1 MYISIPKEFFVP
13 VLFSENFRLNI
24 DNNTMN
30 YDTQKHEEENYD
42 ILSRKKLLD
51 LDSLGNRS
59 ENEPIIIEEILSE
72 EDKLIQEQ
80 ILDYVKGFMI
90 FLNQLKLANCLG
102 QDEEVASIELVNYYA
117 GEIKKIYNDYRNLI
131 NSIKIP
137 LHPSD
142 IEGIIHEYINKIE
155 NIYNKNLERLNCK
168 NLNYDAIEAIMLDI
182 IDDARKILREQII
195 DINCK
200 LNNKEE
206 SCENYNDIE
215 NKFNN
220 NEKFFNELDNDFVKE
235 VQNT

>member
-13 VLFSENFRLNI
+13 VLFSEDFRLNLE
-24 DNNTMN
+24 NNSMY
-30 YDTQKHEEENYD
+30 YDTQKHEENYD

-59 ENEPIIIEEILSE
+59 DNEPIIIEEILSE

-80 ILDYVKGFMI
+80 ILDYVRGFMI
-90 FLNQLKLANCLG
+90 FLNQLKSANCLG
-102 QDEEVASIELVNYYA
+102 QDKESASIELVNYYA
-117 GEIKKIYNDYRNLI
+117 GEIKKVYNDYRNLI
-131 NSIKIP
+131 KSIKIP

-142 IEGIIHEYINKIE
+142 IEGIVHEYINKIE
-155 NIYNKNLERLNCK
+155 GIYNKNLERLNCK

-182 IDDARKILREQII
+182 IDDARKILRKQII

-200 LNNKEE
+200 LNNEEE
-206 SCENYNDIE
+206 SCKNYNDIE

-235 VQNT
+235 AQGT